1 MKLFLPVS
9 HNGGGDGK
17 TGWAV
22 SLATSFN
29 GRSVHFKEMGGSHAD
44 RQCNNMANEL
54 LRTDCDIIG
63 IIDIDTIFRQ
73 CDADRAIAHLER
85 GIPAVWGLY
94 PKKQDEA
101 PPCINTWP
109 EPERLVPDEFGL
121 VNVRRAGRGFLFIA
135 RGVFEALKEENGGP
149 ARKFLNHG
157 DPEWAFFHSGV
168 VDGEYSA
175 LGGGAPEWIS
185 EDWMFCEDIRKH
197 LGIQTLVD
205 TRIALAHVGEKV
217 YQFPS
222 DRLARMDS
230 NISSWR
236 DIHGWFDFEECYR
249 RMVSEIPEGGSIV
262 EVGCWLG
269 KSVAALH
276 AFAQEAGKNIRI
288 SVVDN
293 FDGNPDSNEQALIL
307 EAHGGNV
314 EKAFVANMRALGITE
329 MSICNEGSPKAA
341 RYHEDD
347 SLDAVFIDA
356 AHDQQSVENDI
367 GAWLPKVKP
376 GGILAGHDYDEAGV
390 KSAVDSYFDSVE
402 TIGRCWWV
410 KVKD

>member
-1 MKLFLPVS
+1 MRVFIPVS
-9 HNGGGDGK
+9 HNGGGGGK
-17 TGWAV
+17 TGWAIA
-22 SLATSFN
+22 LASSFN

-54 LRTDCDIIG
+54 LRTDCDTIG

-73 CDADRAIAHLER
+73 HDVDRAIAHLER

-109 EPERLVPDEFGL
+109 EPEKLAPDEFGL

-135 RGVFEALKEENGGP
+135 RAVFEALKEENGGP

-157 DPEWAFFHSGV
+157 EPEWAFFHSGV

-205 TRIALAHVGEKV
+205 TRIALAHVGEKI
-217 YQFPS
+217 YQFP
-222 DRLARMDS
+222 ANQMVRMDS
-230 NISSWR
+230 NITSWR
-236 DIHGWFDFEECYR
+236 DIHGWFDYEDLYR
-249 RMVSEIPEGGSIV
+249 RLVSEIPDGGSFV
-262 EVGCWLG
+262 EVGCWMG
-269 KSVAALH
+269 RSIAAFH
-276 AFAQEAGKNIRI
+276 SFAKEAGKTVHI
-288 SVVDN
+288 SVVDS
-293 FDGNPDSNEQALIL
+293 FEGEPSSSDQATIL

-314 EKAFVANMRALGITE
+314 RKAFDANIDALKVWPIV
-329 MSICNEGSPKAA
+329 ICNLESTEGAG
-341 RYHEDD
+341 EFDDD
-347 SLDAVFIDA
+347 SQDAVFIDA

-376 GGILAGHDYDEAGV
+376 GGILAGHDYDEIGV
-390 KSAVDSYFDSVE
+390 KRAVDSYFDNVE

-410 KVKD
+410 KV